1 MRGINFAIAM
11 GIAILLPML
20 VFYGVKTFSPAPDWE
35 DYHTRQLYEEP
46 PAEKITPGEKAE
58 MARQQEEAAAKYNT
72 AQKLH
77 QMHLFFTAVPVG
89 LLAVIVGTFIRV
101 PALGPG
107 MVFGGV
113 FTLVEGYLF
122 NWQELSDPI
131 KFVSL
136 LIALIVLGITAY
148 RRLGSQEKQGASD
161 D

>member
-20 VFYGVKTFSPAPDWE
+20 VIYGVKTFSPAPNWE

-46 PAEKITPGEKAE
+46 SPEKITSEKKAE
-58 MARQQEEAAAKYNT
+58 RMREQQEASERMET
-72 AQKLH
+72 ARKQH

-89 LLAVIVGTFIRV
+89 LIAIIAGTFIRV

-148 RRLGSQEKQGASD
+148 RRLGSPTNESG
-161 D
+161 

>member
-1 MRGINFAIAM
+1 MKGINFAIAM
-11 GIAILLPML
+11 GIAILLPMM
-20 VFYGVKTFSPAPDWE
+20 VIYGVKTFSPPPEWE
-35 DYHTRQLYEEP
+35 DYHTRELYEK
-46 PAEKITPGEKAE
+46 PAGEKITSEEKTE
-58 MARQQEEAAAKYNT
+58 IARERREASEKFSAARK
-72 AQKLH
+72 QH

-89 LLAVIVGTFIRV
+89 LIAIIAGTFIRV

-136 LIALIVLGITAY
+136 LIALIVLGVTAY
-148 RRLGSQEKQGASD
+148 RRLGSLEKKEASD

>member
-20 VFYGVKTFSPAPDWE
+20 VIYGVKTFSPPPEWE

-46 PAEKITPGEKAE
+46 SPEKITPEEKAE
-58 MARQQEEAAAKYNT
+58 RARKQQEASERIKAARK
-72 AQKLH
+72 QH
-77 QMHLFFTAVPVG
+77 QMHLFFTAVPIG
-89 LLAVIVGTFIRV
+89 LIAIIAGTFIRV

-148 RRLGSQEKQGASD
+148 RRLGSPANESG
-161 D
+161 

>member
-1 MRGINFAIAM
+1 MKGINFAIAM

-20 VFYGVKTFSPAPDWE
+20 VLYGVKTLSPPPEWE
-35 DYHTRQLYEEP
+35 DFHSRELYEEP
-46 PAEKITPGEKAE
+46 SPEKITPEEKTE
-58 MARQQEEAAAKYNT
+58 IARKQQEASAKLDAARR
-72 AQKLH
+72 QH

-89 LLAVIVGTFIRV
+89 LIAIIAGTFIRV

-113 FTLVEGYLF
+113 FTLIEGYLF
-122 NWQELSDPI
+122 NWEELSDPI

-148 RRLGSQEKQGASD
+148 RRLGSPANESG
-161 D
+161 

>member
-20 VFYGVKTFSPAPDWE
+20 VIYGVKTFSPPPEWE
-35 DYHTRQLYEEP
+35 DFHTRELYEKLSP
-46 PAEKITPGEKAE
+46 EKITPEEKAE
-58 MARQQEEAAAKYNT
+58 IARKQQEASAKLDAAKR
-72 AQKLH
+72 QH
-77 QMHLFFTAVPVG
+77 QMHLFFAAVPVG
-89 LLAVIVGTFIRV
+89 LIAIIAGTFIRV

-136 LIALIVLGITAY
+136 LIALIVLGVTAY
-148 RRLGSQEKQGASD
+148 RRLGSRANESG
-161 D
+161 